1 MTSIRLINSVLFLIT
16 TVALTSCVM
25 PQRFVQLNSIPVG
38 AHIYLVDKSGAES
51 KLGETPLNLSTA
63 QVASLPQSF
72 VGFRFEK
79 EGFEVERV
87 FIDLPSRN
95 LFGEINVNLRNST
108 DWTQAFV
115 DKKAAKYLDDVAK
128 MTAEIQGALAS
139 KDLSTAEARGRAFVA
154 RYPNLAVG
162 WSLLGNALFLQGKKP
177 EALDSY
183 TKAIGIDPTNR
194 DTQNLIERMKGL

>member
-1 MTSIRLINSVLFLIT
+1 MTSTQLVIT
-16 TVALTSCVM
+16 LTIAIALSSCAM
-25 PQRFVQLNSIPVG
+25 PQRSVRLNSIPVG
-38 AHIYLVDKSGAES
+38 ASVYLVEKNGSDS
-51 KLGETPLNLSTA
+51 KLGETPLHLDASRIS
-63 QVASLPQSF
+63 SLPQNF

-87 FIDLPSRN
+87 FIDIPSRN
-95 LFGEINVNLRNST
+95 LSGEINIGLKNST
-108 DWTQAFV
+108 DWSQAFV
-115 DKKAAKYLDDVAK
+115 DKKAAKYLDEVAK

-139 KDLSTAEARGRAFVA
+139 KDLSTAEARGRALVA

-162 WSLLGNALFLQGKKP
+162 WNLLGNALFLQGKKP

-194 DTQNLIERMKGL
+194 DTQNLIDRMKGF